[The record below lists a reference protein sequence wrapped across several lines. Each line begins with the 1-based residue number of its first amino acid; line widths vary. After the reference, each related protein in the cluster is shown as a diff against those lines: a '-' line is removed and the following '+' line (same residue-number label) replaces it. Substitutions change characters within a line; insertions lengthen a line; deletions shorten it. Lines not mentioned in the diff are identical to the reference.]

1 MNSDDLKRLQELA
14 VEAKDKLGAIVGG
27 LPEPN
32 FDPMRDA
39 IEKLRAIEQA
49 TNPANSLQSI
59 AQAASPRPVVT
70 MNRKQRR
77 KAGAKAKRPNSNP
90 AIHAYAERV
99 RRMSD
104 AQIWAEGH
112 KEPDLHT
119 VEAVVRDIHEDL
131 LSVLAPHFDDHTMKR
146 IADVLGDW
154 YGFDKDVIFQ
164 DGNTPLDDAK
174 YVATAY
180 AEGGKTPLVVG
191 QVYRHFKGNYYRI
204 VALAKMAT
212 ALELEDDGT
221 LQLLEDD
228 GTPQCLDGM
237 DVVVYQSMNPNHPD
251 WVFVRPIF
259 EFVEPTPEAHTRQDK
274 TIQQWRFMLVE
285 EKEAIANAAQ

>member
-1 MNSDDLKRLQELA
+1 MNSDGLKRLQELA
-14 VEAKDKLGAIVGG
+14 AELADKASAGSTGPTMG
-27 LPEPN
+27 LPDVKLPEIPY
-32 FDPMRDA
+32 DPS
-39 IEKLRAIEQA
+39 QA
-49 TNPANSLQSI
+49 ESLT
-59 AQAASPRPVVT
+59 ALTKRTAASTNVPLT
-70 MNRKQRR
+70 SMNRKQRR

-154 YGFDKDVIFQ
+154 YGFDKNVIFQ
-164 DGNTPLDDAK
+164 DGNTPLNDAK

-180 AEGGKTPLVVG
+180 AEDGKTPLVVG
-191 QVYRHFKGNYYRI
+191 QIYRHFKGNYYRV

-221 LQLLEDD
+221 
-228 GTPQCLDGM
+228 PQRLDGM
-237 DVVVYQSMNPNHPD
+237 DVVVYQSLNPKHPD
-251 WVFVRPIF
+251 WFFVRPVS
-259 EFVEPTPEAHTRQDK
+259 EFISATPDRYLLHDK
-274 TIQQWRFMLVE
+274 KLQRYRFVLVE
-285 EKEAIANAAQ
+285 EREVAFINAGET

>member
-1 MNSDDLKRLQELA
+1 MNSDDLLRLQQLA
-14 VEAKDKLGAIVGG
+14 AEAKDKLGATVGG

-39 IEKLRAIEQA
+39 LAKL
-49 TNPANSLQSI
+49 S
-59 AQAASPRPVVT
+59 AAADNKAAAPRPTVV

-90 AIHAYAERV
+90 AIHAYAEKV

-146 IADVLGDW
+146 ITSVLGDW

-180 AEGGKTPLVVG
+180 AEGGKTPLVIG

-204 VALAKMAT
+204 VTLAKMAT

-221 LQLLEDD
+221 
-228 GTPQCLDGM
+228 PQRLDGM
-237 DVVVYQSMNPNHPD
+237 DVVVYQSLNPDHPD
-251 WVFVRPIF
+251 WFFVRPVS
-259 EFVEPTPEAHTRQDK
+259 EFISATPDRYLLHDK
-274 TIQQWRFMLVE
+274 KLQPWRFMLVE
-285 EKEAIANAAQ
+285 EKEAVANAGQ

>member
-14 VEAKDKLGAIVGG
+14 VEAKDKLGATLGG

-39 IEKLRAIEQA
+39 VEKLRAIEQA

-59 AQAASPRPVVT
+59 AQAASPRPMVT

-90 AIHAYAERV
+90 AIHAYAEKV

-146 IADVLGDW
+146 ITSVLGDW

-180 AEGGKTPLVVG
+180 AEGDKTPLVVG
-191 QVYRHFKGNYYRI
+191 QVYRHFKGNYYRV

-212 ALELEDDGT
+212 ALELEDNGA
-221 LQLLEDD
+221 Q
-228 GTPQCLDGM
+228 QRLDGM
-237 DVVVYQSMNPNHPD
+237 DVVVYQSMNPAHPD
-251 WVFVRPIF
+251 WFFVRPVS
-259 EFVEPTPEAHTRQDK
+259 EFISATPDHYLLHDK
-274 TIQQWRFMLVE
+274 KLQRYRFVLVE
-285 EKEAIANAAQ
+285 EKEAIANAGQ

>member
-1 MNSDDLKRLQELA
+1 MNSDGLKRLQELA
-14 VEAKDKLGAIVGG
+14 AELADKSNTSGAGPTMG
-27 LPEPN
+27 LPDIQLPKPLVAATTKSVPEPTGV
-32 FDPMRDA
+32 P
-39 IEKLRAIEQA
+39 L
-49 TNPANSLQSI
+49 TS
-59 AQAASPRPVVT
+59 

-119 VEAVVRDIHEDL
+119 VESVVRDIHEDL

-154 YGFDKDVIFQ
+154 YGFDKNVIFQ
-164 DGNTPLDDAK
+164 DGNTPLNDAK

-180 AEGGKTPLVVG
+180 AEDGKTPLVVG
-191 QVYRHFKGNYYRI
+191 QVYRHFKGNYYRV

-221 LQLLEDD
+221 
-228 GTPQCLDGM
+228 PQRLDGM
-237 DVVVYQSMNPNHPD
+237 DVVVYQSLNPMHPD
-251 WVFVRPIF
+251 WFFVRPVS
-259 EFVEPTPEAHTRQDK
+259 EFISATPDRYLLHDK
-274 TIQQWRFMLVE
+274 KLQRYRFVLVE
-285 EKEAIANAAQ
+285 EREVAFINAGET